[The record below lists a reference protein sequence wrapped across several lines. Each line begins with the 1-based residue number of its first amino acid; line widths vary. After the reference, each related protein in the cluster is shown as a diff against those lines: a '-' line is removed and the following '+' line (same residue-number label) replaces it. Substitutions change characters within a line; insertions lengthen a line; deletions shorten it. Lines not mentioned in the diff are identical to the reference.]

1 LIFQQLSI
9 WHDYCSISG
18 IGDHFWF
25 APINKGVHIM
35 KPNKFTLT
43 LIAAALLP
51 TFAFAATDEVV
62 ASFERDLQ
70 RGVTVETPMVANAGT
85 DPLVDAISTALY
97 REEDAVV
104 ASFNRGL
111 YGAASTIQTVE
122 NDSAAD
128 PLVDAISVALYGKN
142 EVAVVSLER
151 DKRL

>member
-1 LIFQQLSI
+1 
-9 WHDYCSISG
+9 
-18 IGDHFWF
+18 
-25 APINKGVHIM
+25 M
-35 KPNKFTLT
+35 KLNKFTLT

-85 DPLVDAISTALY
+85 DPLVNAISTALY

-111 YGAASTIQTVE
+111 YGAATAIQTAE
-122 NDSAAD
+122 NAPTVQSEGAAD